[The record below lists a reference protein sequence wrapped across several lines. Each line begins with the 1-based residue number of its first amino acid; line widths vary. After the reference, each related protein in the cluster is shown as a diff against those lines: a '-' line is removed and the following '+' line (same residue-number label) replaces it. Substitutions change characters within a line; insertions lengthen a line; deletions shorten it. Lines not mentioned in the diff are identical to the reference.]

1 MTAVEMVT
9 RAGRAYYGISHA
21 IACYTKASRGLSA
34 TAEFLLFSSY
44 YYFSSIY
51 FVFRTIVQ
59 LASLYETDALTFY
72 NFILCLT
79 VVGLTLIDGQA

>member
-34 TAEFLLFSSY
+34 TAEFLLFPIII
-44 YYFSSIY
+44 FHP
-51 FVFRTIVQ
+51 F
-59 LASLYETDALTFY
+59 
-72 NFILCLT
+72 
-79 VVGLTLIDGQA
+79 TLFFEL